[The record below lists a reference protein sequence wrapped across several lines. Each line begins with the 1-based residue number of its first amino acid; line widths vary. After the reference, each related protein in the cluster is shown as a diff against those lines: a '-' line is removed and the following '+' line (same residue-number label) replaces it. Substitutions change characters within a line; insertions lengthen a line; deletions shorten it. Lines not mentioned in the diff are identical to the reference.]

1 MTEGGRLKQYET
13 TIVMDAQLKEEGW
26 EKAIDKYSAIIQR
39 DGSIAQIDRWGVRR
53 LAYEINKQTHGYYV
67 HLIHESKPSVLREL
81 DRQFKLDEN
90 CLRYLTVVA
99 DNPKYVEEMNKAKAR
114 QAAAESESSSE
125 QSSASGDSQTRPG
138 SGDSETRPAPAPTQD
153 SKSSSEKPADQP
165 DAAAGESDAT
175 DKPKAEED
183 QK

>member
-1 MTEGGRLKQYET
+1 MTEGGQLKQYET
-13 TIVMDAQLKEEGW
+13 TIVMDAQLKDEGW
-26 EKAIDKYSAIIQR
+26 EKAIDKYSAIIKQ

-67 HLIHESKPSVLREL
+67 HLIHESAPSVLREL

-114 QAAAESESSSE
+114 QAAAESESSREESPE
-125 QSSASGDSQTRPG
+125 
-138 SGDSETRPAPAPTQD
+138 SGDSERRPATASTRD
-153 SKSSSEKPADQP
+153 DKSPSGTPDDQK
-165 DAAAGESDAT
+165 DTAATESDAA
-175 DKPKAEED
+175 DKPQAEEE
-183 QK
+183 KE